1 MVCSCTKM
9 HLWKKTKTWKYTFY
23 TLTIPKVSL
32 IFFAPGSHKNE
43 AWWFESIQ
51 WSISNAI
58 KALALLSME
67 GQNDAI
73 VNVKKSSG

>member
-23 TLTIPKVSL
+23 THNSQSFIN
-32 IFFAPGSHKNE
+32 FFAPGSHKNE